1 YLRSPAQLGGNFM
14 ETPESRAG
22 DSVAD
27 AMKQLASD
35 LTILVR
41 DQLEAARRE
50 MVEKVKQV
58 GMGAGMLSASV
69 VALVF
74 TAACL
79 TAFATIALALIIP
92 AWLGA
97 LIVTLFWAAASG
109 VLAIVGRSKV
119 KNAGPLAPE
128 QTIANLK
135 QDISW
140 AKRQSRHT

>member
-1 YLRSPAQLGGNFM
+1 M